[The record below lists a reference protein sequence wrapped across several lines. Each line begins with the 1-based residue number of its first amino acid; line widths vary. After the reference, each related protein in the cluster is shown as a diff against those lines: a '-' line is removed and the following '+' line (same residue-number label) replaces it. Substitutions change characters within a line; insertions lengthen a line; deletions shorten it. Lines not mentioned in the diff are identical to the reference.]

1 MLGKRWA
8 ILCALGASG
17 VAVALASTLVV
28 QKTVALLS
36 GDGGLSATAQEIAL
50 MSGVTLPAIT
60 PQQIIAQNVSA
71 DIVEQSSS
79 PKYPLFQVYCERLTN
94 SHLERFRVF
103 SGEVSIAVE
112 ARVSQDRL
120 DGLEDQ
126 LHGCVDAVTQALD
139 ENGGDWGDG
148 VFYSGGYAV
157 TYNQVKHGGRN
168 FLQSAKVT
176 FTVAL
181 SR

>member
-1 MLGKRWA
+1 
-8 ILCALGASG
+8 
-17 VAVALASTLVV
+17 VALASTLIV

-36 GDGGLSATAQEIAL
+36 GDGGLSATAAEIAL
-50 MSGVTLPAIT
+50 MSGVALPAIT
-60 PQQIIAQNVSA
+60 PPQIVAQNVSA
-71 DIVEQSSS
+71 EIVGQSSS
-79 PKYPLFQVYCERLTN
+79 PRYPVFHVYCERLTN
-94 SHLERFRVF
+94 SHQERFRVF
-103 SGEVSIAVE
+103 SGEVGIAVE

-148 VFYSGGYAV
+148 VFYAGGYDV

-168 FLQSAKVT
+168 FIQSAKIT
-176 FTVAL
+176 FTVVL

>member
-1 MLGKRWA
+1 
-8 ILCALGASG
+8 
-17 VAVALASTLVV
+17 VALASTLIV

-36 GDGGLSATAQEIAL
+36 GDGGLSATAAEIAL
-50 MSGVTLPAIT
+50 MSGVTLAAIT
-60 PQQIIAQNVSA
+60 PQQIVAQNVSA
-71 DIVEQSSS
+71 EIVGQSSS
-79 PKYPLFQVYCERLTN
+79 TKYPVFHVYCERLTN
-94 SHLERFRVF
+94 SHQERFRVF
-103 SGEVSIAVE
+103 SGEVGIAVE

-148 VFYSGGYAV
+148 VFYSGGYDV

>member
-1 MLGKRWA
+1 
-8 ILCALGASG
+8 
-17 VAVALASTLVV
+17 
-28 QKTVALLS
+28 
-36 GDGGLSATAQEIAL
+36 
-50 MSGVTLPAIT
+50 MSGVTLAAIT
-60 PQQIIAQNVSA
+60 PQQIVAQNVSA
-71 DIVEQSSS
+71 EIVEQSSS
-79 PKYPLFQVYCERLTN
+79 PKYPVFQVYCERLTN
-94 SHLERFRVF
+94 SHQERFRVF
-103 SGEVSIAVE
+103 SGEVGIVVE

-126 LHGCVDAVTQALD
+126 LHGCVDSVTQALD

-148 VFYSGGYAV
+148 VFYSGGYGV

-168 FLQSAKVT
+168 FLQSAKIT

>member
-1 MLGKRWA
+1 
-8 ILCALGASG
+8 
-17 VAVALASTLVV
+17 VALASTLVV

-36 GDGGLSATAQEIAL
+36 GDAGLSSTAQEITL
-50 MSGVTLPAIT
+50 MSGITLPPIT
-60 PQQIIAQNVSA
+60 SQQIIAQNVSA
-71 DIVEQSSS
+71 EIVEQSSS

-94 SHLERFRVF
+94 SHQERFRVF
-103 SGEVSIAVE
+103 SGEVGIIVE

-148 VFYSGGYAV
+148 VFYSGGYSV
-157 TYNQVKHGGRN
+157 SYNQVKHGGRN
-168 FLQSAKVT
+168 YLQAAKVS